1 MALFKPLKLGRA
13 WVGPFVPAAAVAAG
27 IAFAWLAP
35 LSSAF
40 APPAQ
45 AYAGSEAV
53 QEELEEMRNAG
64 QIRALA
70 PAQTRY
76 REALSAL
83 RAGNIPEG
91 TRLLAAAAEFDPQ
104 YPDPHFTLAGVLA
117 FRNPEKAVGELG
129 EALRIVGR
137 SYPWQRHLLA
147 NAITGFLVVWMLG
160 LLFAIAG
167 ITLRHLPHLTHII
180 LELVG
185 RSKSSIARGASTVIA
200 LSPLLWGLGPI
211 PTATVYAGLL
221 SFRIGRREAFL
232 VGMFVVSSIALASFL
247 MSVAPWAAPPSLEEP
262 SLLVDRA
269 IHSGADSEVSGA
281 LVALALRDPAEP
293 LYPFTLGTIA
303 RREGDFDS
311 AERHLSQADA
321 LRPNAAWT
329 LTNLGNVYFA
339 REDYA
344 RARDAYESAAKAAP
358 KAVEPHFNLAQT
370 YTKQLMFAEANREQS
385 VASALAFDRVR
396 DMSRI
401 STPQLNRTVMEARP
415 PVRSLWDLARRTAP
429 ERGIAATRSNPY
441 LSFLMRLLPP
451 PPFSIFFL
459 VALFLLFAGL
469 GQMLGRSL
477 ATLQCS
483 NCHKVICRRCVFR
496 MQQRAFCEGCFG
508 AVRDLKSV
516 EFTRLLLTGRD
527 RRAAKR
533 RTFRETATTF
543 LLPGAGQMLRGACL
557 SGFFAILVMVAAAV
571 LVIGNGSLVPS
582 VDVLPLDSAGWA
594 KRIPLTLLFALT
606 YVLTVARYYART
618 TAKGPSITHSIGRAA
633 GRPAARAKAE
643 GGAP

>member
-1 MALFKPLKLGRA
+1 
-13 WVGPFVPAAAVAAG
+13 VGPFFPAAVVAAAG
-27 IAFAWLAP
+27 IAFASLALLSTP
-35 LSSAF
+35 L
-40 APPAQ
+40 APPAL
-45 AYAGSEAV
+45 ADAGSEAV
-53 QEELEEMRNAG
+53 QAELEQMRDAG
-64 QIRALA
+64 QIRALV

-76 REALSAL
+76 REALLAL
-83 RAGNIPEG
+83 RAGNTDEG
-91 TRLLAAAAEFDPQ
+91 TRLLAAAAEFDPE

-117 FRNPEKAVGELG
+117 FRNPQRAVGELG
-129 EALRIVGR
+129 EALRIVAR

-147 NAITGFLVVWMLG
+147 NAITGFLVAWILG

-180 LELVG
+180 MELVG
-185 RSKSSIARGASTVIA
+185 RSKSAVARGASTLIA
-200 LSPLLWGLGPI
+200 LCPLLWGLGPI

-221 SFRIGRREAFL
+221 SFRIGRREAVL
-232 VGMFVVSSIALASFL
+232 VGMFVVSSIAIASFL
-247 MSVAPWAAPPSLEEP
+247 TSVAPWAAPPSLEEP

-269 IHSGADSEVSGA
+269 LHSGADSEVSGA
-281 LVALALRDPAEP
+281 LMALALREPSEP

-303 RREGDFDS
+303 RREGDFEA
-311 AERHLSQADA
+311 AERHLTRADA
-321 LRPNAAWT
+321 LHPNAPWT

-370 YTKQLMFAEANREQS
+370 YTKELMFTEANREQS

-396 DMSRI
+396 DMSKI
-401 STPQLNRTVMEARP
+401 SAPQLNRTVMEALP
-415 PVRSLWDLARRTAP
+415 PIRSLWDLARRTAP
-429 ERGIAATRSNPY
+429 ERGITASRSNPY
-441 LSFLMRLLPP
+441 LSFVMKLLPP

-459 VALFLLFAGL
+459 VALFLLFAAL

-477 ATLQCS
+477 ATLHCS
-483 NCHKVICRRCVFR
+483 NCQKVVCRRCVFR

-527 RRAAKR
+527 RRAARR

-557 SGFFAILVMVAAAV
+557 SGFFAILVMVGAAV
-571 LVIGNGSLVPS
+571 LVIGNGSIIPS
-582 VDVLPLDSAGWA
+582 LDVLPLDSAGWA

-606 YVLTVARYYART
+606 YALTVARYYAKT
-618 TAKGPSITHSIGRAA
+618 TAKDTSITHSIGRGA

-643 GGAP
+643 GGAR

>member
-1 MALFKPLKLGRA
+1 MALIKLSKLGRA
-13 WVGPFVPAAAVAAG
+13 GMGPLFQAAVAAG
-27 IAFAWLAP
+27 IALA
-35 LSSAF
+35 SSAPIG
-40 APPAQ
+40 AGLVPRAA
-45 AYAGSEAV
+45 AYAGSDAV
-53 QEELEEMRNAG
+53 QAELEQMRNAG

-70 PAQTRY
+70 PAQARY
-76 REALSAL
+76 REALAAL
-83 RAGNIPEG
+83 QAGNPAEA

-117 FRNPEKAVGELG
+117 FRNPERAVGELG

-147 NAITGFLVVWMLG
+147 NVLTGFLLVWILS
-160 LLFAIAG
+160 LLLAVAG
-167 ITLRHLPHLTHII
+167 IALRHLPHVIHIVTELT
-180 LELVG
+180 G
-185 RSKSSIARGASTVIA
+185 RSKSAITRGASTLIA

-232 VGMFVVSSIALASFL
+232 VGLFVVSSIALASFL
-247 MSVAPWAAPPSLEEP
+247 TSIAPWAGPPSLEEP

-269 IHSGADSEVSGA
+269 LNVGADSEVSGA
-281 LVALALRDPAEP
+281 LSALEMRDPTES

-311 AERHLSQADA
+311 AERKLTQANA
-321 LRPNAAWT
+321 LRPNSAWT

-339 REDYA
+339 REDYDRA
-344 RARDAYESAAKAAP
+344 RAAYEAATKSAP
-358 KAVEPHFNLAQT
+358 NAVEPHFNLAQT
-370 YTKQLMFAEANREQS
+370 YTKQLMFAEANREQ
-385 VASALAFDRVR
+385 AIATALAFDRVR

-401 STPQLNRTVMEARP
+401 SAPQLNRTVMEAEP
-415 PVRSLWDLARRTAP
+415 PTQVLWDLARRTAP
-429 ERGIAATRSNPY
+429 ERGMAATRSNRY
-441 LSFLMRLLPP
+441 LTFLTRLLPP

-459 VALFLLFAGL
+459 VALFLVFAGM
-469 GQMLGRSL
+469 GQMMGRSL
-477 ATLQCS
+477 PTLHCS
-483 NCHKVICRRCVFR
+483 NCQKVVCRRCVFR

-508 AVRDLKSV
+508 AVRDLKSM

-527 RRAAKR
+527 RRAAQR

-543 LLPGAGQMLRGACL
+543 LLPGAGQMLRGASL
-557 SGFFAILVMVAAAV
+557 SGFFAILIMAAAGI
-571 LVIGNGSLVPS
+571 LVVGNGAIIPS

-606 YVLTVARYYART
+606 YALTVARYYAKT
-618 TAKGPSITHSIGRAA
+618 TTNVPSMTHSLGRAA
-633 GRPAARAKAE
+633 GRPSRAKAE
-643 GGAP
+643 GGIS